1 MGEKS
6 YRTEHNLAVGKDE
19 IKELKNC
26 TELVCCQIQKGWPD
40 SKSSQFDPNCQSRT
54 FCPRDNAGNCWL
66 LFVAFTATVSEKAK
80 QMFWFS
86 DNYLFDFQKQFWC
99 CQYQTKS
106 YPVYF
111 YHTMPSS
118 HLRSIHPHSICNSA
132 TSLCAFSLL
141 LWFYHLYLVF
151 YPFLSWIIH
160 IWPNHHPILPRITF
174 AHIFNYSSAGGQPGW
189 WWWWWWCWWWW

>member
-86 DNYLFDFQKQFWC
+86 DNYLFDFQKQFRC

-111 YHTMPSS
+111 YHTMPCS
-118 HLRSIHPHSICNSA
+118 HLRSIHPHSICYGA
-132 TSLCAFSLL
+132 TSLCAFYYCDFTIFI
-141 LWFYHLYLVF
+141 WFFILFYLE
-151 YPFLSWIIH
+151 
-160 IWPNHHPILPRITF
+160 
-174 AHIFNYSSAGGQPGW
+174 
-189 WWWWWWCWWWW
+189 